1 MMAKRMH
8 SPQFSVINYQANKPI
23 NQGSL

>member
-8 SPQFSVINYQANKPI
+8 SPQLSVINYQANKPI